1 MMWVADGGS
10 VKTRGVFESIAAAS
24 QNQLERHYPKSEIC
38 FELLTNVVFFHYN

>member
-10 VKTRGVFESIAAAS
+10 VKTRGVFDSIVAS
-24 QNQLERHYPKSEIC
+24 LNGITRKVRSA